1 VQNACCEECCLFQ
14 AEPAA
19 ARARRYDLRYVRRTG
34 DRPDGCLTF
43 WDAARFSA
51 VSAEALRMRDL
62 GLRDNVALLVLLQPI
77 AGGGGGSGGAGP
89 CAVGPEAAA
98 CGDAAASCGAA
109 GEAACGG
116 GRAPADAQ
124 VANGAPAGGFAQ
136 QAPHPNKAGAGAG
149 VPVASGAGAA
159 AAPLL
164 LVGNTH
170 LLFNPRRGDI
180 KVRSAW
186 CRGPA
191 HCSGPFRGTASARPG
206 GLMLGL
212 ALAKVRVCC
221 RGSAQKGTGRPVYD
235 RGCAPCPSCA
245 L

>member
-1 VQNACCEECCLFQ
+1 M
-14 AEPAA
+14 
-19 ARARRYDLRYVRRTG
+19 RRTG

-43 WDAARFSA
+43 WDAARFTA

-77 AGGGGGSGGAGP
+77 AGGGGAGGGAGP
-89 CAVGPEAAA
+89 RAGGPEAAA

-124 VANGAPAGGFAQ
+124 VANGAPAGGFAPH
-136 QAPHPNKAGAGAG
+136 APHMQKVGAGVG
-149 VPVASGAGAA
+149 VPVAGGTGAA
-159 AAPLL
+159 GAPLL

-180 KVRSAW
+180 KVWSRLVPRPRTPLRALLGHRQCEAWWFSA
-186 CRGPA
+186 GA
-191 HCSGPFRGTASARPG
+191 
-206 GLMLGL
+206 
-212 ALAKVRVCC
+212 
-221 RGSAQKGTGRPVYD
+221 
-235 RGCAPCPSCA
+235 CAC
-245 L
+245 

>member
-1 VQNACCEECCLFQ
+1 MFQ

-186 CRGPA
+186 CRRGPA
-191 HCSGPFRGTASARPG
+191 RHCRPFRATSSARPSG
-206 GLMLGL
+206 SVLEL
-212 ALAKVRVCC
+212 APAKVRLSCKGSSAERYRAVCM
-221 RGSAQKGTGRPVYD
+221 
-235 RGCAPCPSCA
+235 
-245 L
+245 